1 MNHEAD
7 GEVEGPTHGIIGKMP
22 SITCLDWA
30 SIEMCLIYFK

>member
-7 GEVEGPTHGIIGKMP
+7 GKVEGPTHGIGKMP